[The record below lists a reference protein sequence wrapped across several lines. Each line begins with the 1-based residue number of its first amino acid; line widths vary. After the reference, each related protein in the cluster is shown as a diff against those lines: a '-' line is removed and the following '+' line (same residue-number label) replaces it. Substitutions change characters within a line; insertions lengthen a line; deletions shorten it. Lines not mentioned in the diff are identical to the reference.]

1 MAYLFLPIIT
11 SHHKMIMVPW
21 VEEHSDH
28 DWEEVVSCSEASRPA
43 THCDGWGL
51 RAGGKGASLHL
62 LLYAKQTIIIILL
75 YLNLSLSLYDF
86 SILVKPPS
94 SSCNFWADNSSIY
107 EQGWIWY
114 ISKSINKSSSKLN
127 ASYAFHTN
135 VRSAPL
141 TPDVPL
147 FIFKL
152 TTTTTIGIWLNF
164 LTMNKYWMPKIGQHD
179 LLCASCIVL
188 PLAWIGVEW
197 GNVFLWTELF
207 KDDIYFEPNFLG
219 IQGKEKVDPTL
230 E

>member
-1 MAYLFLPIIT
+1 MTIRTVHCRTPKTAHRFFEKTETNHWSSALSMAYLFLPIIT
-11 SHHKMIMVPW
+11 SHHKMIMVPC

-62 LLYAKQTIIIILL
+62 LLYAKQTIIIILV

-94 SSCNFWADNSSIY
+94 SSCNFWTDNSSIY

-127 ASYAFHTN
+127 ASYAFQ
-135 VRSAPL
+135 
-141 TPDVPL
+141 
-147 FIFKL
+147 
-152 TTTTTIGIWLNF
+152 
-164 LTMNKYWMPKIGQHD
+164 MNKYWMPKIGQHD

-188 PLAWIGVEW
+188 PLAWIGMEW